1 MSTSQD
7 DQIDQLVQARWR
19 AIGLSQADLAE
30 ILCSGASLQK
40 NGVDGAVKVDS
51 GRLATVAE
59 MLGIAADMLNRRP
72 AATAQPQGGRIA
84 AVPARAAHAAGVP
97 RRAGPRHQANPDRAR
112 RADRQAPGHAA
123 GNRLKRD
130 EIRLNRHRA
139 LDSCLSMIFSE
150 NRFALFRIML

>member
-72 AATAQPQGGRIA
+72 AATAQPQGGQAAESLQSLLELRMLRVFRDVRDPDTRRILIELA
-84 AVPARAAHAAGVP
+84 EQIVKRQGTPPQAG
-97 RRAGPRHQANPDRAR
+97 
-112 RADRQAPGHAA
+112 
-123 GNRLKRD
+123 
-130 EIRLNRHRA
+130 
-139 LDSCLSMIFSE
+139 
-150 NRFALFRIML
+150 

>member
-40 NGVDGAVKVDS
+40 NGVDGTVKVDT

-59 MLGIAADMLNRRP
+59 MLGVAADILNRRP
-72 AATAQPQGGRIA
+72 AATAPTQSGQAAESLQSLLELRMLRVFRDVQDPDTKRILIELA
-84 AVPARAAHAAGVP
+84 EQIVKRQTTPPGAG
-97 RRAGPRHQANPDRAR
+97 
-112 RADRQAPGHAA
+112 
-123 GNRLKRD
+123 
-130 EIRLNRHRA
+130 
-139 LDSCLSMIFSE
+139 
-150 NRFALFRIML
+150 

>member
-7 DQIDQLVQARWR
+7 DQINQLVQARWR

-40 NGVDGAVKVDS
+40 NSVDGTVKVDS

-72 AATAQPQGGRIA
+72 ATTAPTQTGQAAESLQSLLELRMLRVFRDVQDPDTKRILIELAEQIVKRQTTPPEGG
-84 AVPARAAHAAGVP
+84 
-97 RRAGPRHQANPDRAR
+97 
-112 RADRQAPGHAA
+112 
-123 GNRLKRD
+123 
-130 EIRLNRHRA
+130 
-139 LDSCLSMIFSE
+139 
-150 NRFALFRIML
+150 

>member
-30 ILCSGASLQK
+30 ILCGGAFLQK
-40 NGVDGAVKVDS
+40 NRVDGTVKVDT

-72 AATAQPQGGRIA
+72 AATAPTQGGQAAESLQSLLELRMLRVFRDVQDPDTRRILIELA
-84 AVPARAAHAAGVP
+84 EQIVKRQTTPPGAG
-97 RRAGPRHQANPDRAR
+97 
-112 RADRQAPGHAA
+112 
-123 GNRLKRD
+123 
-130 EIRLNRHRA
+130 
-139 LDSCLSMIFSE
+139 
-150 NRFALFRIML
+150 